1 LDHDYLHKN
10 NLIIVNLVEET
21 GKESL
26 LGDAFVEL
34 LSEADR
40 QGLTYV
46 QFDFHEHWFVVK
58 NIALLYLN
66 NSLIESNFF
75 TAKAYDSKMFPF
87 SPIA

>member
-1 LDHDYLHKN
+1 MNENKESFNKHFDQLDHDYPHKN

-34 LSEADR
+34 LSGANR

-46 QFDFHEHWFVVK
+46 QFDFHEHWLVEEAFK
-58 NIALLYLN
+58 SHSIWFYFL
-66 NSLIESNFF
+66 
-75 TAKAYDSKMFPF
+75 
-87 SPIA
+87 